1 MIYQLYQKN
10 TSFKLQKE
18 FDFICSTL
26 NKLSY
31 HTKNEAYSS

>member
-1 MIYQLYQKN
+1 MIYQLYHKN
-10 TSFKLQKE
+10 TSFRLQKE
-18 FDFICSTL
+18 LDFICSTL

>member
-1 MIYQLYQKN
+1 MIYQLYHKN
-10 TSFKLQKE
+10 TSFRLQKG
-18 FDFICSTL
+18 FDFICIRL